1 MHRYVKKPENI
12 RQIGESP
19 YSGAIYI
26 EDYVMTYIRRIF
38 KDEGEE
44 KEKNRQKVIY
54 LSMVLSVWNIELPM
68 P

>member
-44 KEKNRQKVIY
+44 KKYAKKI
-54 LSMVLSVWNIELPM
+54 IK
-68 P
+68 